1 MEKILVNKIRCK
13 RCGDV
18 IESTA
23 QHQFVV
29 CKCGAVAIDGGHYHL
44 SRFICLSC
52 LHTDTVAI
60 NGIQR
65 GSSQREYGHI
75 KNSVC
80 VKCGDVK
87 TIEVRENDYFPD
99 IMEMAVEKHNELY
112 NDNVKIENLY

>member
-1 MEKILVNKIRCK
+1 MCRHRNRKNNYM
-13 RCGDV
+13 
-18 IESTA
+18 
-23 QHQFVV
+23 Q
-29 CKCGAVAIDGGHYHL
+29 L

-75 KNSVC
+75 KDSVC
-80 VKCGDVK
+80 IKCGDVK
-87 TIEVRENDYFPD
+87 TMEVRENDYFPD